1 MTPNNGE
8 NKRAKWPAWLPLRDD
23 LQDQVP
29 YGAPQLNVS
38 TRLNTNENPFGP
50 SKTLVKDLESA
61 ISEIGARLNRY
72 PDRDAIELRRSLAQ
86 YLNQLSDTTFSEANI
101 WAANGSNEVIQSIF
115 LAFGGSGRSA
125 VGFEP
130 SYSMHHNIARVTGT
144 SWLRVDRVG
153 DFVIDIESAHRTI
166 AAEKP
171 SLVFLTTPNN
181 PTGTITAINDIRTL
195 GRICAEVNALLV
207 VDEAYQEFSQEPSA
221 ITLIDEL
228 PNIIVCRTMSK
239 AFAFA
244 GARVGY
250 LVANPA
256 VIEAMLLVRLP
267 YHLSSAT
274 QALALV
280 ALTYS
285 RELLANVAHLSRE
298 RVRIRKELERLGV
311 ATLPSGA
318 NFFLFHAVDPKS
330 LWQALLAE
338 DVLVRDVALP
348 HYLRVTVGS
357 PEENDRFIAALS
369 KALGIS
375 ATG

>member
-1 MTPNNGE
+1 MMDNQNRGAT
-8 NKRAKWPAWLPLRDD
+8 WPTWLPLRDD
-23 LQDQVP
+23 LRDQVP
-29 YGAPQLNVS
+29 YGAPQLEVS

-72 PDRDAIELRRSLAQ
+72 PDRDAVELRRALAQ
-86 YLNQLSDTTFSEANI
+86 YLNQLSDTRFSEVNI
-101 WAANGSNEVIQSIF
+101 WSANGSNEVIQSIF

-144 SWLRVDRVG
+144 SWITVDRVG
-153 DFVIDIESAHRTI
+153 DFVIDVESARSTI
-166 AAEKP
+166 AAKKS

-181 PTGTITAINDIRTL
+181 PTGTITSINDIRTL

-207 VDEAYQEFSQEPSA
+207 VDEAYQEFSQESSA
-221 ITLIDEL
+221 ITLVDEF

-280 ALTYS
+280 ALSYS
-285 RELLANVAHLSRE
+285 RELLANVAHLRRE
-298 RVRIRKELERLGV
+298 RMRIKKELERIGV
-311 ATLPSGA
+311 ETLTSGA
-318 NFFLFHAVDPKS
+318 NFFLFQTDDPKS
-330 LWQALLAE
+330 LWKALLAH
-338 DVLVRDVALP
+338 DVLVRDVGLP
-348 HYLRVTVGS
+348 QYLRVTVGS

-369 KALGIS
+369 KALGSS